1 MTDIEIPT
9 SPLRTVDGVEVPV
22 PGTWAVDASHT
33 TVGFSARHLGLTKV
47 RGRFTEVT
55 GAVLVADRPEDSSVE
70 VTIASASVD
79 TGDARRDEHLR
90 SDDFLAS
97 ATHPSI
103 TFRSTGVRRDGRGW
117 QLDGELTIV
126 GVTKPVT
133 LDLEFEGAGPDPWGG
148 TRASFAAT
156 TEIDR
161 EAWGLTWN
169 AALET
174 GSFLV
179 GKKVKLELDV
189 QLVQQV
195 PATAG

>member
-1 MTDIEIPT
+1 
-9 SPLRTVDGVEVPV
+9 VPV
-22 PGTWAVDASHT
+22 PGTWNVDPSHT

-47 RGRFTEVT
+47 RGRFTDVT
-55 GAVLVADRPEDSSVE
+55 GSVVIAERPEDSHVE
-70 VTIASASVD
+70 VAIATTSVD

-90 SDDFLAS
+90 SDDFFGS
-97 ATHPSI
+97 AEHPAMAY
-103 TFRSTGVRRDGRGW
+103 RSTAVRRSGDGW
-117 QLDGELTIV
+117 KLDGELTIK

-174 GSFLV
+174 GNFLV

-189 QLVQQV
+189 QLVQQ
-195 PATAG
+195 